1 MNVNLLD
8 QIKFRIFFF
17 QSKNVKASAEVVN
30 KALSSE
36 PLPGSG
42 Y

>member
-17 QSKNVKASAEVVN
+17 NQKT
-30 KALSSE
+30 
-36 PLPGSG
+36 
-42 Y
+42 